1 MADTART
8 LCDCPEPCQVKT
20 ACVRKIMTLM
30 ATVNDDPAQRYS
42 LLILQRRFL
51 NVVSFWPEIA
61 PREAGPQSCHG
72 GGHVAIKRC

>member
-42 LLILQRRFL
+42 LLTGC
-51 NVVSFWPEIA
+51 EM
-61 PREAGPQSCHG
+61 AGVG
-72 GGHVAIKRC
+72 DL